1 MKNTK
6 KTSRKSDL
14 KKVPKRSTSTKTAP
28 IRKTSD
34 VTDRHLGAVNYE
46 PSGWVRKLL
55 PAGARELKQ
64 KNSVLVFFVTEA
76 QPKKALNSIKK
87 LVGAGLPRFQEA
99 SVLQWLERR
108 AADALTI
115 PMASGPLVL
124 VAFPEVKSGGHSPDP
139 LEKSTYARARDA
151 AGAAYTAYK
160 SGEADKIVIDFG
172 GSSRDEISGFLTG
185 LEIASYGFAETMGY
199 KAPGKKKPALFA
211 RSSAESTRDV
221 LKVLAADAS
230 RLGAAV
236 NLARH
241 LTNLP
246 GGTLTPTVYAE
257 YARELFRGQDHV
269 RVDVWDE
276 SRLRAEG
283 CGLHLAVG
291 SAAEEPPRLVHISYR
306 PSERGAE
313 RRPVALVGKG
323 ITFDSGGLDL
333 KPSSGMRLMKKDM
346 GGSAAALAIAWWA
359 VDAGLPLALDVYLA
373 LAENAVSSRSFR
385 PGDIVKARNGLA
397 IEIHNTDAEGRL
409 VLADAMDVA
418 VSAKD
423 EDRPACLIDLA
434 TLTGAIKVGLGA
446 DIAGLFTTSD
456 DLGREIYDAGV
467 KRGDLSW
474 RMPLFQPYKSALRS
488 PFADYVNAGDG
499 FGGAITAALFLQ
511 IFAKDVPWAHLD
523 IYAWK
528 DSAAGAWLEGGGSGQ
543 GVLALSEVLGRLVSG
558 KWAEG

>member
-64 KNSVLVFFVTEA
+64 KNSILVFFVTEA

-199 KAPGKKKPALFA
+199 KTAGKKKPALFA
-211 RSSAESTRDV
+211 KSSAESTRDV
-221 LKVLAADAS
+221 LKVLATDAS

-291 SAAEEPPRLVHISYR
+291 SAAEEPPRLVHVSYR

-423 EDRPACLIDLA
+423 DERPACLIDLA

-511 IFAKDVPWAHLD
+511 LFAKDVPWAHLD

>member
-511 IFAKDVPWAHLD
+511 LFAKDVPWAHLD

>member
-1 MKNTK
+1 MQ
-6 KTSRKSDL
+6 KT
-14 KKVPKRSTSTKTAP
+14 PKRSKALKSALPRKAP
-28 IRKTSD
+28 DLAEKN
-34 VTDRHLGAVNYE
+34 LGIVNYE
-46 PSGWVRKLL
+46 PIGWVRKLL
-55 PAGARELKQ
+55 VAGAREFKQ
-64 KNSVLVFFVTEA
+64 KSSVLVIFVPGVP
-76 QPKKALNSIKK
+76 PKKALVSIKK
-87 LVGAGLPRFQEA
+87 LLGSGLPRFQEA
-99 SVLQWLERR
+99 SILLWLERR
-108 AADALTI
+108 NTDVHTI
-115 PMASGPLVL
+115 SLSSGPIALVT
-124 VAFPEVKSGGHSPDP
+124 FSETKPSGHSPDP
-139 LEKSTYARARDA
+139 LEKSSYARARDA
-151 AGAAYTAYK
+151 AGIVFAAYK
-160 SGEADKIVIDFG
+160 SSDADKVVVDFG
-172 GSSRDEISGFLTG
+172 GASRDEISGFLTG
-185 LEIASYGFAETMGY
+185 LEIASYSFAETMGY
-199 KAPGKKKPALFA
+199 KTPGKKKPALFA

-221 LKVLAADAS
+221 LKLLAADAS

-346 GGSAAALAIAWWA
+346 GGSAAALALAWWA

-511 IFAKDVPWAHLD
+511 LFAKDVPWAHLD

-528 DSAAGAWLEGGGSGQ
+528 DSASGAWLEGGGSGQ
-543 GVLALSEVLGRLVSG
+543 GVLALSEVLGRFVSG

>member
-6 KTSRKSDL
+6 KTSRKPDL
-14 KKVPKRSTSTKTAP
+14 NKTLKRPSSTKAAP
-28 IRKTSD
+28 
-34 VTDRHLGAVNYE
+34 VTDRNLGAVSYE
-46 PSGWVRKLL
+46 PGGWVRRLM
-55 PAGARELKQ
+55 PAGLRELKQ
-64 KNSVLVFFVTEA
+64 KSSVLVFFVTEA
-76 QPKKALNSIKK
+76 QPKKALASIKK

-108 AADALTI
+108 AADVLTI

-124 VAFPEVKSGGHSPDP
+124 VTFPEAKVDGHSPDP
-139 LEKSTYARARDA
+139 LEKSTYARARDS
-151 AGAAYTAYK
+151 AGAAYAAYK

-211 RSSAESTRDV
+211 RATAESTRDV
-221 LKVLAADAS
+221 LKVLASDAS

-257 YARELFRGQDHV
+257 YARGLFRGHDNV

-291 SAAEEPPRLVHISYR
+291 GAAEEPPRLVHISYR

-423 EDRPACLIDLA
+423 DDRPACLIDLA

-511 IFAKDVPWAHLD
+511 LFAKDIPWAHLD

-543 GVLALSEVLGRLVSG
+543 GVLAMSEVLGRLVSG

>member
-359 VDAGLPLALDVYLA
+359 VDAGLPLALDVYMA

-511 IFAKDVPWAHLD
+511 LFAKDVPWAHLD

>member
-14 KKVPKRSTSTKTAP
+14 KKAPKRSSSTKTAP
-28 IRKTSD
+28 

-64 KNSVLVFFVTEA
+64 KSSVLVFFVTEA
-76 QPKKALNSIKK
+76 QPKKALASIKR
-87 LVGAGLPRFQEA
+87 LVGAGLPRFQEV

-108 AADALTI
+108 AADVLTI

-124 VAFPEVKSGGHSPDP
+124 VAFPDTKAGGHSPDP

-185 LEIASYGFAETMGY
+185 LEIAGYGFAETMGY
-199 KAPGKKKPALFA
+199 KAAGKKKPALFA
-211 RSSAESTRDV
+211 RATAESTRDM
-221 LKVLAADAS
+221 LKPLATDAS

-257 YARELFRGQDHV
+257 YARELFRGHDHV

-291 SAAEEPPRLVHISYR
+291 GAAEEPPRLVHVSYR

-333 KPSSGMRLMKKDM
+333 KPSAGMRLMKKDM

-423 EDRPACLIDLA
+423 DDRPACLIDLA

-511 IFAKDVPWAHLD
+511 LFAKDIPWAHLD

-528 DSAAGAWLEGGGSGQ
+528 DSATGAWLEGGGSGQ
-543 GVLALSEVLGRLVSG
+543 GVLAMSEVLGRLVSG

>member
-1 MKNTK
+1 MKTTK
-6 KTSRKSDL
+6 KTSSKSAQPSS
-14 KKVPKRSTSTKTAP
+14 KPAAK
-28 IRKTSD
+28 I
-34 VTDRHLGAVNYE
+34 GAITYE
-46 PSGWVRKLL
+46 PGGWVRKLL
-55 PAGARELKQ
+55 PAGPRELKQ
-64 KNSVLVFFVTEA
+64 KASVLVLFVTEA
-76 QPKKALNSIKK
+76 QPKKALAAIKK
-87 LVGAGLPRFQEA
+87 SAGASLPRFQEA
-99 SVLQWLERR
+99 AIAQWMGQWAERR
-108 AADALTI
+108 AADVHSVST
-115 PMASGPLVL
+115 ASGPLVL
-124 VAFPEVKSGGHSPDP
+124 VAFPDAKSGAHSPDP

-151 AGAAYTAYK
+151 AGAVYTAFK
-160 SGEADKIVIDFG
+160 SSDADKIVVDFAG
-172 GSSRDEISGFLTG
+172 ASRDEISGFLTG
-185 LEIASYGFAETMGY
+185 LEIASYSFAESMGY
-199 KAPGKKKPALFA
+199 KSPGKKKPALFA
-211 RSSAESTRDV
+211 RATAESTRAV
-221 LKVLAADAS
+221 LKNLATDAG

-246 GGTLTPTVYAE
+246 ACTLTPTAYAE

-291 SAAEEPPRLVHISYR
+291 GAAEEPPRLVHVAYR
-306 PSERGAE
+306 PLERGAE

-346 GGSAAALAIAWWA
+346 GGSAAALALAWWA

-434 TLTGAIKVGLGA
+434 TLTGAIKVGLGTE
-446 DIAGLFTTSD
+446 IAGLFTTSD

-474 RMPLFQPYKSALRS
+474 RMPLFQPYKTALRS
-488 PFADYVNAGDG
+488 PFADYVNASDG

-511 IFAKDVPWAHLD
+511 LFAKDIPWAHLD

-528 DSAAGAWLEGGGSGQ
+528 EAAHGAWLEGGGTGQ
-543 GVLALSEVLGRLVSG
+543 GVLAMSEVLGRLVSG